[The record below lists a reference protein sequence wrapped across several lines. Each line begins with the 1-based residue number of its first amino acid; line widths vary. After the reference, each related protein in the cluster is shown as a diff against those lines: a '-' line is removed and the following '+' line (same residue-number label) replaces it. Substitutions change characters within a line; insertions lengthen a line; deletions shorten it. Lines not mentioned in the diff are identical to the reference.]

1 MLGLFDPIDD
11 QPFWHIP
18 LSEVG
23 KSSHI
28 MESEEASAQGLVLLK
43 NERSV
48 LPLSSGINLAVIG
61 PLSQTRG
68 GLLGN
73 YLGQICPGNN
83 TADFS
88 CVENVAEALEKINVG
103 GITTSALGL
112 STVTSTNTSGF
123 ADALR
128 LSKEADAVVLVIGID
143 TTVEREGSVPCGRWL
158 S

>member
-1 MLGLFDPIDD
+1 M
-11 QPFWHIP
+11 
-18 LSEVG
+18 
-23 KSSHI
+23 
-28 MESEEASAQGLVLLK
+28 A
-43 NERSV
+43 
-48 LPLSSGINLAVIG
+48 SGIKLAVIG

-103 GITTSALGL
+103 GTTTSALGL

-123 ADALR
+123 AHALS

-143 TTVEREGSVPCGRWL
+143 TTVEREG
-158 S
+158 